1 MFKKNSKKSLEIPEA
16 AKGLNTSSMNK
27 VLNTSEDVN
36 ETNQSSNNVKSKE
49 NKDLKNIN
57 NGYVLTL
64 PEINN
69 KNFEEINRKNQEDMD
84 SHIAEKEGQIS
95 GCNIM

>member
-36 ETNQSSNNVKSKE
+36 ETNQSSNNVKY
-49 NKDLKNIN
+49 L
-57 NGYVLTL
+57 
-64 PEINN
+64 
-69 KNFEEINRKNQEDMD
+69 
-84 SHIAEKEGQIS
+84 
-95 GCNIM
+95 